1 MTNRPLVSIVIPTYN
16 HAHYLGLALRSVMD
30 QTYTHWEVIIIDNHS
45 SDNTESIVLSLANP
59 KIKLLKIHNN
69 GVIGASRNMGLKEAK
84 GEWIAFLDSD
94 DSWYPSKLETVV
106 QKIRLDDGIDVFSTD
121 EIQVNENTGNKKII
135 RYGPYDSNFYQ
146 ALLTEG
152 NRVSPSATLVRHK
165 FMIENNIS
173 FRENINFVTVEDY
186 DFWMLLAKSGAI
198 FKFIASV
205 QGEAIVHQNNASGK
219 MSKHKINLVNL
230 LKDHVF
236 NIQEFEENKEKLWS
250 FINTRLLISEVKN
263 ELINKNYIIS
273 VKYLISSFFSS
284 PITFLKIIFNK
295 LVR

>member
-1 MTNRPLVSIVIPTYN
+1 
-16 HAHYLGLALRSVMD
+16 
-30 QTYTHWEVIIIDNHS
+30 
-45 SDNTESIVLSLANP
+45 
-59 KIKLLKIHNN
+59 
-69 GVIGASRNMGLKEAK
+69 
-84 GEWIAFLDSD
+84 
-94 DSWYPSKLETVV
+94 
-106 QKIRLDDGIDVFSTD
+106 
-121 EIQVNENTGNKKII
+121 
-135 RYGPYDSNFYQ
+135 
-146 ALLTEG
+146 
-152 NRVSPSATLVRHK
+152 
-165 FMIENNIS
+165 
-173 FRENINFVTVEDY
+173 
-186 DFWMLLAKSGAI
+186 
-198 FKFIASV
+198 
-205 QGEAIVHQNNASGK
+205 